1 MLERLKRWM
10 TPPLI
15 VLASLLMWL
24 EECLWVWLKRI
35 TAWIDLV
42 PFVRRIEM
50 ALVRLPPYPMMVVFL
65 LPMTLL
71 FPLKIVAVYWA
82 TRGYWLASLALLAT
96 AKVLGTAVVAR
107 MYVVGQPK
115 LKTIGWF
122 CRLHDWLVA
131 TRDRL
136 YAAVRAMP
144 IYQRVRSQL
153 AAIKRAARSLMAKWS
168 GRRGIWV
175 RWRAIRRWHRQK
187 NRTASENATV
197 VER

>member
-1 MLERLKRWM
+1 MERLKRLL

-24 EECLWVWLKRI
+24 EECLWVLLKRI

-42 PFVRRIEM
+42 PFVRRLEA
-50 ALVRLPPYPMMVVFL
+50 ALLRLPPYPMMIVFL

-82 TRGYWLASLALLAT
+82 TKGYWLASLGLLAT

-107 MYVVGQPK
+107 MYVVCQPK

-122 CRLHDWLVA
+122 CRLHDWLIA
-131 TRDRL
+131 TRDHL

-144 IYQRVRSQL
+144 VYQRVRAQL
-153 AAIKRAARSLMAKWS
+153 TAIKRAARTLMTKWT
-168 GRRGIWV
+168 GRRGIWI
-175 RWRAIRRWHRQK
+175 RWRAIRRWHRHR
-187 NRTASENATV
+187 NRAAPGNPTASE
-197 VER
+197 R

>member
-1 MLERLKRWM
+1 MMERLKRMM

-24 EECLWVWLKRI
+24 EESLWVWLKHI

-42 PFVRRIEM
+42 PFVRRIEV
-50 ALVRLPPYPMMVVFL
+50 ALLRLPPYPMMIVFL
-65 LPMTLL
+65 LPMSLL
-71 FPLKIVAVYWA
+71 FPLKVVAVYWA
-82 TRGYWLASLALLAT
+82 TKGFWLASLALLAT

-107 MYVVGQPK
+107 MYVVCQPK

-144 IYQRVRSQL
+144 IYQRVRAQL
-153 AAIKRAARSLMAKWS
+153 TAIKQAARTFMARWT

-175 RWRAIRRWHRQK
+175 RWRAIRRLHRHK
-187 NRTASENATV
+187 NRTASEDTTA